1 MSSLSER
8 LTRGSAS
15 PSQVDHARR
24 LVADWQ
30 LLADLSF
37 ADLTLWV
44 PLQNGAWWC
53 VAQVRPLTAPT
64 SQPDDLVGTE
74 VTGEAAEP
82 LVRAHDEERPVTEG
96 DPDWSGVA
104 PRRREVIPVRHDG
117 VVVAVL
123 AKDTNLAA
131 TRSPS
136 TLELTYLDIAADLS
150 LMVAAGTFP
159 PRMLEDA
166 EMSPRVGDGLVRL
179 DAAGRA
185 VYASP
190 NALSA
195 YRRMGVIGDVVGS
208 DLAAVTRRV
217 SADRVAGEAVAASI
231 GAAVA
236 GRFPDPMDVEND
248 AATMLVRALPLQAPG
263 AEEGALVLVRDVT
276 DVRRRDRAL
285 MTKDA
290 TIREI
295 HHRVKNNLQ
304 TVAALLRLQA
314 RRMTE
319 PAARAALE
327 ESVRRVASIAVVHE
341 TLAGSRED
349 VVEVDDVLDQVLPM
363 LGDVT
368 SVGPAARITR
378 TGRIGEL
385 PAAAATPL
393 VMAVTELLHNAAEHA
408 FDDGEPG
415 TIVLGAE
422 RDGHDLVVRVRDDG
436 RGLPPGFDPAAST
449 GLGLQIV
456 RTLVTSELHGTLEM
470 GPPGNGGP
478 GTEAVLS
485 LPGAGRPRR

>member
-44 PLQNGAWWC
+44 PLQSGAWWC

-64 SQPDDLVGTE
+64 SQPEDLVGSE
-74 VTGEAAEP
+74 ATGVHAEP
-82 LVRAHDEERPVTEG
+82 LLRAQQEGRPITEG
-96 DPDWSGVA
+96 EPDWSGPA

-117 VVVAVL
+117 AVVAVL

-150 LMVAAGTFP
+150 LMVASGTFP
-159 PRMLEDA
+159 PRMLDDA

-179 DAAGRA
+179 DSAGTA

-195 YRRMGVIGDVVGS
+195 YRRMGVTGDVVGS
-208 DLAAVTRRV
+208 TLAEVTRSV
-217 SADRVAGEAVAASI
+217 SADQVAGEAVAASI

-236 GRFPDPMDVEND
+236 GRFPEPMDVEND
-248 AATMLVRALPLQAPG
+248 AATMLVRALPLQAAG
-263 AEEGALVLVRDVT
+263 GEEGALVLVRDVT

-319 PAARAALE
+319 PAARAALQ

-349 VVEVDDVLDQVLPM
+349 VVDVDDVLDQVLPM

-368 SVGPAARITR
+368 AVGRPARFTR
-378 TGRIGEL
+378 TGAFGEL

-408 FDDGEPG
+408 FPDSEPG
-415 TIVLGAE
+415 TIVLDAA
-422 RDGHDLVVRVRDDG
+422 RDGDDLVVRVRDDG
-436 RGLPPGFDPAAST
+436 MGLPPDFDPAAST

-456 RTLVTSELHGTLEM
+456 RTLVTSELHGSLEM
-470 GPPGNGGP
+470 GAPAGGGP
-478 GTEAVLS
+478 GTEAVLT
-485 LPGAGRPRR
+485 LPGAGRHRR

>member
-64 SQPDDLVGTE
+64 SQPEDLVGSE
-74 VTGEAAEP
+74 ATGVAAEP
-82 LVRAHDEERPVTEG
+82 LVRAHREERPITEG

-131 TRSPS
+131 TRSRSP
-136 TLELTYLDIAADLS
+136 LELPYLDTAADLA
-150 LMVAAGTFP
+150 LMFAAGTCP
-159 PRMLEDA
+159 PRMLDDA

-179 DAAGRA
+179 DGAGRA

-195 YRRMGVIGDVVGS
+195 YRRMGVVGDVVGA
-208 DLAAVTRRV
+208 DLAAVTRQV

-263 AEEGALVLVRDVT
+263 GEEGALVLVRDVT

-295 HHRVKNNLQ
+295 HHRVKNTLQ

-368 SVGPAARITR
+368 SVGPRP
-378 TGRIGEL
+378 E
-385 PAAAATPL
+385 
-393 VMAVTELLHNAAEHA
+393 
-408 FDDGEPG
+408 
-415 TIVLGAE
+415 
-422 RDGHDLVVRVRDDG
+422 VRRVGKECR
-436 RGLPPGFDPAAST
+436 S
-449 GLGLQIV
+449 
-456 RTLVTSELHGTLEM
+456 
-470 GPPGNGGP
+470 
-478 GTEAVLS
+478 
-485 LPGAGRPRR
+485 RRSPSH